1 MKPETKR
8 ALTDVG
14 LLILRVGLGGMFVV
28 FHGWPKISGGTEKWT
43 ELGKAM
49 GSVGITFW
57 PVFWGFMA
65 AFAEF
70 VGGIAI
76 VLGLAFRPMCALL
89 TITMAVAATMHLS
102 TGKGSFSYPV
112 EIGIV
117 ALALIF
123 TGPGRLNLGRFFK
136 FKKHDF

>member
-1 MKPETKR
+1 
-8 ALTDVG
+8 
-14 LLILRVGLGGMFVV
+14 
-28 FHGWPKISGGTEKWT
+28 
-43 ELGKAM
+43 
-49 GSVGITFW
+49 
-57 PVFWGFMA
+57 MA

-70 VGGIAI
+70 VGGIGI

-102 TGKGSFSYPV
+102 TGEGKFAYPI